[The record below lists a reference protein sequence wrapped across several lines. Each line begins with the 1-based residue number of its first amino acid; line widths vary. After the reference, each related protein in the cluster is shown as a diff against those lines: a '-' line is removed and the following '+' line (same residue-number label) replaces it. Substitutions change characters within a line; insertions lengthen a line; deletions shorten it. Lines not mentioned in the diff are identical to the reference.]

1 MTQEEWYVLLP
12 QPIEEKAL
20 KILEE
25 AGLPVKVAP
34 EPDPAVVAP
43 LMKKARAIILRTG
56 ITITGDLLEQ
66 AEDLWIISRTGAGV
80 DNVDLE
86 AATRRGVIVTSSL
99 GVNATTV
106 AEHAL
111 SLILALFKQ
120 LLFLDNEVRKG
131 NFGVRYKNYPQDVA
145 GKKLGVIG
153 FGQIGQVLAK
163 NFYVLSGTRVLA
175 YDPFLSESLKEEFC
189 DFVDFVDLEELLRT
203 SDVVSIHV
211 PLNDTTRDMISW
223 KELKLMKP
231 EAYLV
236 NVARGGV
243 VNEQDLI
250 RALKEGVIRGAGLDV
265 FEKEPPE
272 PDNPLLRM
280 NNVILTPHAA
290 ALTRECVVKMAT
302 EAVRRVLTLFKG
314 YVPDNV
320 ANPEVLKMEK
330 WQNLK
335 NRG

>member
-1 MTQEEWYVLLP
+1 MAQEEWYVLLP

-20 KILEE
+20 KILKD
-25 AGLPVKVAP
+25 AGLSVKVAP
-34 EPDPAVVAP
+34 EPEPAVVAP
-43 LMKKARAIILRTG
+43 LMREARAIVLRTG
-56 ITITGDLLEQ
+56 IAITEDLLEQ

-86 AATRRGVIVTSSL
+86 AATKKGVIVTSSL

-120 LLFLDNEVRKG
+120 LFFLDNEARKG

-153 FGQIGQVLAK
+153 FGRIGQALAK
-163 NFYVLSGTRVLA
+163 NFYAVSGTRVLA
-175 YDPFLSESLKEEFC
+175 YDPFLSESLKEKFC

-211 PLNDTTRDMISW
+211 PLNNATRGMISW

-236 NVARGGV
+236 NVSRGGV

-250 RALKEGVIRGAGLDV
+250 RALKEKVIRGAGLDV
-265 FEKEPPE
+265 FENEPPE
-272 PDNPLLRM
+272 PDNPLLTM
-280 NNVILTPHAA
+280 DNVILTPHAA
-290 ALTRECVVKMAT
+290 ALTKECVVRMAT
-302 EAVRRVLTLFKG
+302 EAVRRVLALFEG
-314 YVPDNV
+314 YIPDNV
-320 ANPEVLKMEK
+320 ANPEVLKMKK
-330 WQNLK
+330 WRDLK
-335 NRG
+335 RH

>member
-1 MTQEEWYVLLP
+1 MAQEEWYVLLP
-12 QPIEEKAL
+12 QPIEEEAL
-20 KILEE
+20 KILKD
-25 AGLPVKVAP
+25 AGLSVKVAP
-34 EPDPAVVAP
+34 EPEPGVVAP
-43 LMKKARAIILRTG
+43 LMRRARAIILRTG
-56 ITITGDLLEQ
+56 ITLTEDLLEQ

-86 AATRRGVIVTSSL
+86 AATKRGVIVTSSL

-120 LLFLDNEVRKG
+120 LFLLDGEVRKG

-153 FGQIGQVLAK
+153 FGRIGQALAK
-163 NFYVLSGTRVLA
+163 NFYAVSGTRILA
-175 YDPFLSESLKEEFC
+175 YDPFLPEDLKEQFR
-189 DFVDFVDLEELLRT
+189 DFVDFVDLEELLRS

-211 PLNDTTRDMISW
+211 PLNDATRGMISW
-223 KELKLMKP
+223 EELKLMKP

-236 NVARGGV
+236 NVSRGGV

-250 RALKEGVIRGAGLDV
+250 RALKEKVIKGAGLDV
-265 FEKEPPE
+265 FENEPPA
-272 PDNPLLRM
+272 PDNPLLTM
-280 NNVILTPHAA
+280 DNVILTPHAA
-290 ALTRECVVKMAT
+290 ALTKECVVRMAT
-302 EAVRRVLTLFKG
+302 EAVRRVIALFEG
-314 YVPDNV
+314 YMPDNV

-330 WQNLK
+330 WRHLK
-335 NRG
+335 KRQ